1 MNEILHER
9 VREVVATTFDE
20 DPQQISAEASN
31 QTVASWTSL
40 GHLRLMANLE
50 QAFGVRFTME
60 EMTAMSSVQA
70 IEDVLAARGVEV

>member
-1 MNEILHER
+1 MNEILQER
-9 VREVVATTFDE
+9 VREVVATTFDV

-60 EMTAMSSVQA
+60 EMTAMSNVQA
-70 IEDVLAARGVEV
+70 IEDVLAARGVEA